1 MPNQNTMQ
9 PIEAPT
15 LTLLPTPKPLD
26 VAIAAYLRRLEADGA
41 SPRTLSAYARDLRAV
56 SSVLTRRF
64 PGIALA
70 AVTPAMLDDA
80 LSDPAITGTAAGMP
94 RSAATLHRL
103 KAAVRSFFA
112 WTDEM
117 GMIPS
122 NPARFVR
129 LHRLTPVPPEF
140 LTEPEKRRLLKTLR
154 QSNMPEAKRDRVIF
168 ELFLGT
174 GIRLQEL
181 VNLGLD
187 DVDLDAKHIRIV
199 GKGNRPAIKF
209 LKTDLRVLLRGY
221 LAERRRKGSGETTAL
236 FLSNRDTRLCARQ
249 VARRLDFW
257 LAQAS
262 IPKRLG
268 PHALRHTFATH
279 LYARTGNI
287 LVVQRALGHANLSTT
302 QVYTHLCDGQLED
315 AIERL

>member
-1 MPNQNTMQ
+1 
-9 PIEAPT
+9 
-15 LTLLPTPKPLD
+15 
-26 VAIAAYLRRLEADGA
+26 
-41 SPRTLSAYARDLRAV
+41 
-56 SSVLTRRF
+56 
-64 PGIALA
+64 
-70 AVTPAMLDDA
+70 MLNDA
-80 LSDPAITGTAAGMP
+80 LSDRTITETAAGTP

-103 KAAVRSFFA
+103 KAALRSFFA
-112 WTDEM
+112 WADEM

-122 NPARFVR
+122 NPARFVK
-129 LHRLTPVPPEF
+129 LNRLTPQPPEF

-154 QSNMPEAKRDRVIF
+154 QTDTPEVKRDRVIF
-168 ELFLGT
+168 EMFLGT

-181 VNLGLD
+181 VDLDLD

-209 LKTDLRVLLRGY
+209 LKTDLRVLIRGY
-221 LAERRRKGSGETTAL
+221 LAERRRQGSGETAAL

-262 IPKRLG
+262 IPKELG

-279 LYARTGNI
+279 LYARTGDI

-302 QVYTHLCDGQLED
+302 QIYTHLSDPQLED